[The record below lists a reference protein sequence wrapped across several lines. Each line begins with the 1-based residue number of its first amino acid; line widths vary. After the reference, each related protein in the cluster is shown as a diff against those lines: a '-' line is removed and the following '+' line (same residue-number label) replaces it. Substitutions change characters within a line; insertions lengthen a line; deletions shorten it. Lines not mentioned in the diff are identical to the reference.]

1 MNAQQ
6 IELVQRTFA
15 LAAPLADEIADRF
28 YERLFELDP
37 SLRPLF
43 RGEIKQQG
51 AKLMTVLALAV
62 RSLDRPETI
71 LEPVRR
77 LGERHVQ
84 YGVQPHH
91 YATVGAALLWTLGQL
106 FGPAFTPEVEEAWTA
121 AYMLLASVMQEGE
134 REIERLSD

>member
-1 MNAQQ
+1 MNTQQ

-15 LAAPLADEIADRF
+15 LAAPMADEIADRF
-28 YERLFELDP
+28 YDRLFELDP
-37 SLRPLF
+37 SLRSLF
-43 RGEIKQQG
+43 RGDIQQQG
-51 AKLMTVLALAV
+51 TKLMTMLALAV

-91 YATVGAALLWTLGQL
+91 YATVGEALLWTLAQL
-106 FGPAFTPEVEEAWTA
+106 FGPAFTADVEDAWTA
-121 AYMLLASVMQEGE
+121 AYQLLAGVMQEAAAEGVT
-134 REIERLSD
+134 R

>member
-6 IELVQRTFA
+6 IEIVQRTFA
-15 LAAPLADEIADRF
+15 LAAPMADEIADRF
-28 YERLFELDP
+28 YERLFTVDP
-37 SLRPLF
+37 SLRSLF
-43 RGEIKQQG
+43 HTNMQQQG
-51 AKLMTVLALAV
+51 NKLMTMLSLAV

-91 YATVGAALLWTLGQL
+91 YATVGASLLWTLAQV
-106 FGPAFTPEVEEAWTA
+106 FGPAFTPEVEDAWSA
-121 AYMLLASVMQEGE
+121 AYALLSGVMQEKP
-134 REIERLSD
+134 

>member
-6 IELVQRTFA
+6 IELVQRTFD
-15 LAAPLADEIADRF
+15 LAAPMADEIADRF
-28 YERLFELDP
+28 YARLFELDP

-43 RGEIKQQG
+43 RGDIKQQG
-51 AKLMTVLALAV
+51 AKLMTMLALAV

-84 YGVQPHH
+84 YGVKPHH
-91 YATVGAALLWTLGQL
+91 YATVGEALLWTLGQL

>member
-1 MNAQQ
+1 MNTQQ

-15 LAAPLADEIADRF
+15 LAAPMADEMADRF
-28 YERLFELDP
+28 YERLFKLDP

-43 RGEIKQQG
+43 RGDIKQQG
-51 AKLMTVLALAV
+51 AKLMTMLALAV

-84 YGVQPHH
+84 YGVQAHH
-91 YATVGAALLWTLGQL
+91 YATVGEALLWTLSQL
-106 FGPAFTPEVEEAWTA
+106 FGPAFTSEVEDAWTA
-121 AYMLLASVMQEGE
+121 AYTLLAGLMQEGE
-134 REIERLSD
+134 TEIERWRE